1 MVYYQ
6 MFPHCVST
14 AHSYL
19 VYPAWQAGMHF
30 LLSVFLFS
38 GFLALRLVFIFDF
51 NLWLFRHMLV
61 VFYNV
66 VKWQLFSNGIAI
78 FKWFHIAV
86 YLEYFY
92 NFLFSLNICIY
103 ICTCIR
109 WYLRIRDKNTVFVTN
124 ICHQSIQFGLRSQK
138 TLHS

>member
-19 VYPAWQAGMHF
+19 VYPAWQAGRHF
-30 LLSVFLFS
+30 LLSVFLFL

-51 NLWLFRHMLV
+51 NLWLFRHMLI

-66 VKWQLFSNGIAI
+66 VKLQIFSNGIAI

-92 NFLFSLNICIY
+92 NSYLVWTFAFTFVLVFAYIYAFVIRIQYLLQTYATRVILSLCWAFSL
-103 ICTCIR
+103 
-109 WYLRIRDKNTVFVTN
+109 V
-124 ICHQSIQFGLRSQK
+124 
-138 TLHS
+138 